1 MLPLFNKPLTI
12 MTDND
17 KMRFYAKVGQSI
29 KEARTKADLSQ
40 ALLAKKINMS
50 RASIVNIEKG
60 RQHPPL
66 HLLWSFAQLLDVNI
80 GSLIPNFQSSSNEV
94 NPVFEEFIKQS
105 SAKGLIHEDSME
117 NLNSFI
123 SQSS

>member
-1 MLPLFNKPLTI
+1 

-17 KMRFYAKVGQSI
+17 KEQFYIQVGKSI
-29 KEARTKADLSQ
+29 KKARTKVEMSQ
-40 ALLAKKINMS
+40 ADLAKKVNMS

-66 HLLWSFAQLLDVNI
+66 HLLWSLSEILEVSVVNF
-80 GSLIPNFQSSSNEV
+80 IPDFQTSSNEL
-94 NPVFEEFIKQS
+94 NPLFEKFIKDS
-105 SAKGLIHEDSME
+105 TEKGLIHEDSME

>member
-1 MLPLFNKPLTI
+1 

-17 KMRFYAKVGQSI
+17 KDRFYTKIGQLI
-29 KEARTKADLSQ
+29 KHARSRTDLSQ
-40 ALLAKKINMS
+40 ADLALKANMS

-66 HLLWSFAQLLDVNI
+66 HLLWTFSEILNVNVS
-80 GSLIPNFQSSSNEV
+80 SLIPDFQPSTNEV
-94 NPVFEEFIKQS
+94 NPIFEKFIKKS
-105 SAKGLIHEDSME
+105 KAKGHIKEDSME